1 MIGVSFWLTFTL
13 ANLLRF
19 DFRGDLDQIDALK
32 ALPIPPWR
40 IAAAQLIAPVC
51 MLVLFQITLIGSIG
65 VMLHMDRE
73 ILALALLFA
82 IPMNAMLI
90 AVENLIFLLFPV
102 RAVAVSPGDLQGF
115 GRQMLVFLLKGVAL
129 LVAVSLAGAVGAG
142 VWWIGGKTTAVF
154 LVTTILVLAMEVAGM
169 IPLLAIA
176 FRRFDP
182 SVDTPA

>member
-1 MIGVSFWLTFTL
+1 
-13 ANLLRF
+13 
-19 DFRGDLDQIDALK
+19 
-32 ALPIPPWR
+32 
-40 IAAAQLIAPVC
+40 
-51 MLVLFQITLIGSIG
+51 
-65 VMLHMDRE
+65 
-73 ILALALLFA
+73 
-82 IPMNAMLI
+82 
-90 AVENLIFLLFPV
+90 
-102 RAVAVSPGDLQGF
+102 
-115 GRQMLVFLLKGVAL
+115 MLVFLLKGVAL